1 MIETP
6 RKLHSIL
13 DPGDRRKALLL
24 IVLMV
29 VNAFAQTLAIASV
42 MPFLA
47 VVGNPAIIET
57 NAWLQLAYVNLGFED
72 TRSFLF
78 FLGLVSAV
86 LFIGGIAVQAFSQW
100 VITRFSFTQQY
111 KLSKRLMGDYLQR
124 PYAFFLN
131 RNSGDLA
138 KTVLQETNHA
148 VNHALLPAMRLL
160 SFGLTAAAIIVLLIL
175 VHPWLALTV
184 AAVLGSTYAV
194 IYIVSRAWLN
204 RIGQDRVK
212 ANRERFTA
220 AAEAFA
226 GAKEIRLLGR
236 EQSYLERF
244 KDPSRRFAN
253 HQANSSLLENMPQ
266 YGIEA
271 IAFGGILVLVL
282 FLLGGE
288 GGLGQ
293 ALPLIGLYGLAG
305 KQLIPAFHKIFGAA
319 ASIRFSIAS
328 VDAVLDD
335 LGSRPGSTPLP
346 TAGDW
351 PQPLHPQQAIALE
364 HVSYRYPG
372 ADRDALQDL
381 DVRIPA
387 RNTVGFIGSS
397 GAGKSTLIDIVLGL
411 LDPDSG
417 RVLIDDQP
425 LGRDNMRGWQ
435 AALGYVPQHIFLAD
449 QTVAENIALGLPP
462 GQLDMQAVI
471 RAAEMANLHD
481 FVIRDLPEG
490 YETIIGERGVRL
502 SGGQRQRI
510 GIARALYRDPSVLL
524 FDEATSALDNATEH
538 AVMEAIY
545 RLSSEKTIILV
556 AHRLSTVRACN
567 RIYVLAQGRVVEE
580 GTWEELANEGEHFR
594 RLAVGEA

>member
-1 MIETP
+1 MLETL
-6 RKLHSIL
+6 RKLRSL
-13 DPGDRRKALLL
+13 VDPEDHRRALLL
-24 IVLMV
+24 IALMV

-47 VVGNPAIIET
+47 VVGNPATVET
-57 NAWLQLAYVNLGFED
+57 NAWLQLAYTELGFED

-78 FLGLVSAV
+78 FLGFVAFF
-86 LFIGGIAVQAFSQW
+86 LFMGGIALQALSQW
-100 VITRFSFTQQY
+100 VITRFSFMQQY

-124 PYAFFLN
+124 PYAFYLN

-138 KTVLQETNHA
+138 KTVLQETGHA
-148 VNHALLPAMRLL
+148 VNQALLPAMRLL
-160 SFGLTAAAIIVLLIL
+160 SFGLTATALIVFLVL

-184 AAVLGSTYAV
+184 AGVLGSTYGL
-194 IYIVSRAWLN
+194 IYVVSRAWLS
-204 RIGQDRVK
+204 RIGRDRVK
-212 ANRERFTA
+212 ANGERFTA

-244 KDPSRRFAN
+244 RNPSRRFAH
-253 HQANSSLLENMPQ
+253 HQANSSLLESMPQ

-305 KQLIPAFHKIFGAA
+305 KQLIPAFHKIFGAV
-319 ASIRFSIAS
+319 ASIRFGAAS

-335 LGSRPGSTPLP
+335 LGNRPDSIPLP
-346 TAGDW
+346 ALVGE
-351 PQPLHPQQAIALE
+351 PLPIHPQRSITLKN
-364 HVSYRYPG
+364 VTYRYPS
-372 ADRDALQDL
+372 ADRDALHRL

-387 RNTVGFIGSS
+387 RTTVGFIGSS
-397 GAGKSTLIDIVLGL
+397 GAGKSTLIDVVLGL
-411 LDPDSG
+411 LEPDSG
-417 RVLIDDQP
+417 EVLVDGQP
-425 LGRDNMRGWQ
+425 VGRDNMRNWQ

-449 QTVAENIALGLPP
+449 QSVAANIALGLLPEEI
-462 GQLDMQAVI
+462 DMKAVI

-481 FVIRDLPEG
+481 FVMTDLPEG
-490 YETIIGERGVRL
+490 YNTIIGERGVRL

-524 FDEATSALDNATEH
+524 FDEATSALDNVTEH
-538 AVMEAIY
+538 AVMDAIY

-556 AHRLSTVRACN
+556 AHRLTTVQACN
-567 RIYVLAQGRVVEE
+567 RIFVLEQGKVVED
-580 GTWEELANEGEHFR
+580 GTWEELASGGEHFK
-594 RLAVGEA
+594 RLAVGRA